1 MPRLRARDHEHYRV
15 LRAPPSCCEGRS
27 SLRRVRRIRLAII
40 TEASRHGSAATERDA
55 KVTGRR
61 RKRAPPH
68 SRRRPRRPLLAHP
81 PPTRPSPTSPYGC
94 SARYGIPLDVVPA
107 SNVEDFFV
115 TTPGA
120 ASDQRPSAKT
130 RGKDPEPGGH
140 LSLHRLLHFPP
151 AAARIGSVCL
161 RCAVPGPVGITSHIR
176 RGRMGLRGLC
186 TGQGA
191 WTRLS
196 KSAVAT
202 DLLCNRSPQRRQSLT
217 RTQTQTHTHT
227 HTPLRGGQHNSV
239 TVRLNLCIRAQIV
252 YKINDWD

>member
-68 SRRRPRRPLLAHP
+68 SRRRPRRPLLARP
-81 PPTRPSPTSPYGC
+81 PSTRPSPTSPYGC
-94 SARYGIPLDVVPA
+94 SARYGIPIDDVLAAP
-107 SNVEDFFV
+107 ERRGFFV

-120 ASDQRPSAKT
+120 ASDHRPSAKT

-151 AAARIGSVCL
+151 AAARIGRPRHRL
-161 RCAVPGPVGITSHIR
+161 QRCAVAGWHNPPYTSGQDGIAWPVYGPGCVDAPE
-176 RGRMGLRGLC
+176 
-186 TGQGA
+186 
-191 WTRLS
+191 
-196 KSAVAT
+196 
-202 DLLCNRSPQRRQSLT
+202 
-217 RTQTQTHTHT
+217 
-227 HTPLRGGQHNSV
+227 
-239 TVRLNLCIRAQIV
+239 
-252 YKINDWD
+252 

>member
-1 MPRLRARDHEHYRV
+1 MAMPRWRARDHGHYRV

-61 RKRAPPH
+61 RTRAPPH
-68 SRRRPRRPLLAHP
+68 SRRRPRRPLPAHP
-81 PPTRPSPTSPYGC
+81 PSTRPSPTPPYGC

-107 SNVEDFFV
+107 APERRGFSV

-140 LSLHRLLHFPP
+140 LSLHRLLHSPP
-151 AAARIGSVCL
+151 AAARIGSVC
-161 RCAVPGPVGITSHIR
+161 CAVPGPAGITSHIR

-202 DLLCNRSPQRRQSLT
+202 DLLCNRSPQRRQSLSH
-217 RTQTQTHTHT
+217 THTHT
-227 HTPLRGGQHNSV
+227 HTRHCGEGSTTASRSH
-239 TVRLNLCIRAQIV
+239 
-252 YKINDWD
+252 